1 MSQLPQ
7 FRALAF
13 ALAAA
18 LQPAPD
24 DASSSI
30 SPDVLR
36 AAAAIDWNN
45 TPRYKAQEFALAVRQ
60 AADREVEF
68 YATKYR
74 AEHPLCGDKYQR
86 RIAAA
91 YREGLDGAADRYR
104 FGRGGNFARPIRGA
118 YEDGAA
124 LRKQMLAVAVQ
135 PVTAAVPT
143 P

>member
-45 TPRYKAQEFALAVRQ
+45 TPVRQ